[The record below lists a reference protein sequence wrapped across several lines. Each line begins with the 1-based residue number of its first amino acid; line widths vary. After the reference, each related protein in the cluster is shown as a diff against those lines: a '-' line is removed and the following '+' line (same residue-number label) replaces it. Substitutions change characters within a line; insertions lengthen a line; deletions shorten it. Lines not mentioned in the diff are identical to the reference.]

1 MDPRC
6 LEPERYLSEGVPVS
20 NSGVAPAPRR
30 NTGTLR
36 VVVAVGTAAI
46 ISAAGILGYLSVDQS
61 PTDGSAIAAVVT
73 DTSSSTTTAATTS
86 TSAITTLPASTSTAA
101 AVTTT
106 TVSPPTTARVV
117 VTPSTANTPQLPANE
132 IDFSSPLLFGYTE
145 LVQWVESYPEDLE
158 SIDAD
163 VNSLTSTT
171 GFVWNQQMLF
181 ALSASYC
188 SGWDRYFPDGGVG
201 FTSTK
206 GYQDWS
212 SAIAPVLGISTTAAR
227 QALDSLRWQN
237 YPYPCD

>member
-1 MDPRC
+1 MDSRC
-6 LEPERYLSEGVPVS
+6 LEPERYLSEVVPVS
-20 NSGVAPAPRR
+20 NPGVAPAPRR

-36 VVVAVGTAAI
+36 AVVAVGTAAI

-61 PTDGSAIAAVVT
+61 PADGSAIAAVVA

-86 TSAITTLPASTSTAA
+86 TSAITTLPASTSTAT

-106 TVSPPTTARVV
+106 AAPPTTARAV
-117 VTPSTANTPQLPANE
+117 VTPSTANTPQLPTNE
-132 IDFSSPLLFGYTE
+132 IDFSSPLLSGYAL
-145 LVQWVESYPEDLE
+145 LVEYVETYSENQ

-163 VNSLTSTT
+163 LNYLTSTT
-171 GFVWNQQMLF
+171 GVVWNKQMLL

-188 SGWDRYFPDGGVG
+188 NDWDRYFPDPEDTGV
-201 FTSTK
+201 TSTK

-237 YPYPCD
+237 YPPPCE

>member
-1 MDPRC
+1 MDATC
-6 LEPERYLSEGVPVS
+6 LEPENHSIELAAMTDPGMSPLSS
-20 NSGVAPAPRR
+20 R

-36 VVVAVGTAAI
+36 AVVGVATAAI

-61 PTDGSAIAAVVT
+61 PADGSGIAAIAS
-73 DTSSSTTTAATTS
+73 DTSLPTTTAATTS

-106 TVSPPTTARVV
+106 AAPPTTAGAV

-132 IDFSSPLLFGYTE
+132 IDFSSPLLSGYAL
-145 LVQWVESYPEDLE
+145 LVEYVETYSENQ

-163 VNSLTSTT
+163 LNYLTSTT
-171 GFVWNQQMLF
+171 GVVWNKQMLL

-188 SGWDRYFPDGGVG
+188 NDWDRYFPDPEDTGV
-201 FTSTK
+201 TSTK

-237 YPYPCD
+237 YPPPCD